1 MCHLSLSKLDRFV
14 NEIGHFQVPKTLSFK
29 IRQSAQPLFYLHE
42 NGKSFPC
49 QRLST
54 EHLVWNRGLG
64 QGNSEMAY
72 SFIWRNRFRSHEKKY
87 IFFYLDTLN
96 WLVWRGKRHS
106 LFQYKT
112 LSVGN
117 NDESGYLRTREAT
130 SNWSGSDALF
140 LLLLR
145 AQASSFLI
153 TVTWLTL
160 EFEGSTPSWKSGR

>member
-1 MCHLSLSKLDRFV
+1 MHNLCFICMRMENHFHIKGWALSTSFGTEAWARETQKWPIHLFG
-14 NEIGHFQVPKTLSFK
+14 EIGFVL
-29 IRQSAQPLFYLHE
+29 
-42 NGKSFPC
+42 
-49 QRLST
+49 
-54 EHLVWNRGLG
+54 
-64 QGNSEMAY
+64 M
-72 SFIWRNRFRSHEKKY
+72 KKY
-87 IFFYLDTLN
+87 IYFFYLDTLN